1 MNFKNLEQVVQ
12 SAGTRY
18 EAVIRAAK
26 TARWLNRTRKKYEE
40 GGASM
45 EEELPSHRVT
55 EAALEELVSGKVEF
69 ERL

>member
-1 MNFKNLEQVVQ
+1 MNFNNLEKAVQ

-26 TARWLNRTRKKYEE
+26 AARWLNRARKKYEE
-40 GGASM
+40 GGAPM
-45 EEELPSHRVT
+45 KEELPSHRVT
-55 EAALEELVSGKVEF
+55 EAALEELVSGHVEF

>member
-1 MNFKNLEQVVQ
+1 MNFNNLEKVVQ
-12 SAGTRY
+12 AAGTRY

-40 GGASM
+40 GGLPV

-55 EAALEELVSGKVEF
+55 ETALSELVSGKIEF
-69 ERL
+69 ERQ

>member
-40 GGASM
+40 GGVSM

>member
-26 TARWLNRTRKKYEE
+26 TARRLNHTRKKYEE
-40 GGASM
+40 GGTPM